1 MQKWVKSTVL
11 DDGINVIKNTCT
23 KMHLISAYVAG
34 DSDATV
40 LANALNAA
48 VVMAPTDFT
57 VAAAGGNSR
66 ALTVAAGK
74 TSTASATATG
84 APDLHIAFLNAG
96 NEVLWVTDETSNQ
109 AITSG
114 NPITFP
120 GPVYTSN
127 QPT

>member
-1 MQKWVKSTVL
+1 MAKWVKSTVL
-11 DDGINVIKNTCT
+11 DDGINVIKNTAT
-23 KMHLISAYVAG
+23 KMLLISAYTAG

-57 VAAAGGNSR
+57 VAASGNNR
-66 ALTVAAGK
+66 TLTVVAGK
-74 TSTASATATG
+74 TSTASASA
-84 APDLHIAFLNAG
+84 ASPDLHIAFMTAANA
-96 NEVLWVTDETSNQ
+96 VLWVTDETSNQ

-120 GPVYTSN
+120 ALVYTTN
-127 QPT
+127 QPV